1 MNLFFF
7 RLTLIITKGT
17 AYYKGEQS
25 GFWKYNPYILT
36 KVISNL
42 VHVSTRYTKP
52 GIIGFSYTY
61 EATTTLTE
69 KKKHIK
75 ELTLTSFLARLVH
88 GEHVAHSAH
97 HPHTNCTSMCQ
108 SLPDRQLG
116 LRFINCMDAG
126 WRRTFMYTQP

>member
-69 KKKHIK
+69 KKNILKN
-75 ELTLTSFLARLVH
+75 LRLLH
-88 GEHVAHSAH
+88 F
-97 HPHTNCTSMCQ
+97 
-108 SLPDRQLG
+108 LPDL
-116 LRFINCMDAG
+116 
-126 WRRTFMYTQP
+126 FMASM